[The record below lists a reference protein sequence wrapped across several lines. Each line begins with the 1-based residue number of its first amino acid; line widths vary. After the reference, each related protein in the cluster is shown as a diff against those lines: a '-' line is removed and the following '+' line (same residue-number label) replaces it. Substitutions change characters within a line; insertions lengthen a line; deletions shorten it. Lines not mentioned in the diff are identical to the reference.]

1 MRTVL
6 FLDTG
11 NTSRGGLYV
20 SVGIM
25 DKETF
30 LKKVDKWHE
39 HYKDKKYITF
49 PTYRYAYLNGSGAS
63 NFKGMSLSEFE
74 AIFNAE
80 DDISKLGRL
89 LEIQNLY
96 HGTSKYP
103 VFKKEIYAKYG
114 YNREDN

>member
-6 FLDTG
+6 FLNTG

-30 LKKVDKWHE
+30 LKKVAEWHE
-39 HYKDKKYITF
+39 HFKGKSYTTF

-74 AIFNAE
+74 AIFTA
-80 DDISKLGRL
+80 DDIKRLGRL
-89 LEIQNLY
+89 LEIQKY
-96 HGTSKYP
+96 TKYP
-103 VFKKEIYAKYG
+103 VFRKEIYAKYG
-114 YNREDN
+114 YNREGN

>member
-6 FLDTG
+6 FLNTG

-30 LKKVDKWHE
+30 LKHIDKWHE
-39 HYKDKKYITF
+39 YTQERNIHYF
-49 PTYRYAYLNGSGAS
+49 PTFRYAYLNGSGAS

-74 AIFNAE
+74 VIFTA
-80 DDISKLGRL
+80 DDIKRLGRL
-89 LEIQNLY
+89 LEIQKY
-96 HGTSKYP
+96 TKYP
-103 VFKKEIYAKYG
+103 VFKKEIYIKYG
-114 YNREDN
+114 YNKEEK

>member
-6 FLDTG
+6 FLNTG

-30 LKKVDKWHE
+30 LKKVAEWHE
-39 HYKDKKYITF
+39 HFKGKSYISF

-74 AIFNAE
+74 AIFTAE
-80 DDISKLGRL
+80 DDIAKLGRL
-89 LEIQNLY
+89 LEIQN
-96 HGTSKYP
+96 HCNGAVKYP
-103 VFKKEIYAKYG
+103 VFKKEIYTKYG
-114 YNREDN
+114 YNREEK